1 MDLEKQLLPAC
12 VTVGGVAYKVK
23 TDFRWGLMFSRFVR
37 EKTPLGE
44 YGVFFDGDAPP
55 MGKEAADALVSFY
68 SCPALLPR
76 SMGDEGNEVLFD
88 WQQDAELIFA
98 AFWEAY
104 GIDLFAVRL
113 HWHKFL
119 ALFRAL
125 HNTKLNDVIGY
136 RAWKPNDKTKH
147 DAAMRRL
154 KAAWRIEAPDGDIE
168 SDEAYQKFMAGLNKG
183 AKAKGGKGDGRRQR
197 NH

>member
-1 MDLEKQLLPAC
+1 MDLEKQVLPSC
-12 VTVGGVAYKVK
+12 VTIGGQLYKVK

-44 YGVFFDGDAPP
+44 YGVFFEGDAPP
-55 MGKEAADALVSFY
+55 VMGKEAADALVSFY

-76 SMGDEGNEVLFD
+76 SMGDEGGEVLFD
-88 WQQDAELIFA
+88 WQQDAELIYA
-98 AFWEAY
+98 AFLEAY
-104 GIDLFAVRL
+104 GIDLFDVRL

-119 ALFRAL
+119 ALFRSL

-147 DAAMRRL
+147 EAAMRKL
-154 KAAWRIEAPDGDIE
+154 KAAWRIEVKEDDSE
-168 SDEAYQKFMAGLNKG
+168 SDEAYQKFMAGLKPKVKG
-183 AKAKGGKGDGRRQR
+183 VEHGRRQR